1 MGKSQNSAAETLV
14 LAGPTG
20 RLFLAAVPSREG
32 GEPKRPPPGNWPFA
46 YAQAQP
52 HTTDELEPAEPAA
65 PAGPTPHPGD
75 IRARGRLRRAR
86 AWQDWGRRP
95 EARRPGQRGPPRAY
109 GPQRA
114 VAKAA
119 PRPGARP
126 CRSPL
131 NAATPRAFQGN
142 TPVAQD
148 GCHWPAI
155 AGDPCRAAGNSASGP
170 AGMRPGGEQ
179 PCQGHRVRDKARLAR
194 CGRSWRRLA
203 PKKMSFTS
211 LAVKFIAC
219 SVIQPVLLTGS
230 QCSNPDLNCCDNI
243 PA

>member
-1 MGKSQNSAAETLV
+1 MLWRSGTCRGSARAVPQRTIPLMMGKSQNSAAETLV

-131 NAATPRAFQGN
+131 IAATPRAFQEN
-142 TPVAQD
+142 FPEAQD

-155 AGDPCRAAGNSASGP
+155 GRLRRGSLPSRGNSASGP
-170 AGMRPGGEQ
+170 AGMRSRARATECGTRPGSRAAAGAGGDSRQ
-179 PCQGHRVRDKARLAR
+179 RKCRLHLLL
-194 CGRSWRRLA
+194 S
-203 PKKMSFTS
+203 S
-211 LAVKFIAC
+211 L
-219 SVIQPVLLTGS
+219 S
-230 QCSNPDLNCCDNI
+230 
-243 PA
+243 PAA

>member
-1 MGKSQNSAAETLV
+1 MGKSQNSATEAVV
-14 LAGPTG
+14 LAGPAG
-20 RLFLAAVPSREG
+20 RSFIAAVPSREG
-32 GEPKRPPPGNWPFA
+32 GGPKRPPPGNRPSA
-46 YAQAQP
+46 SAQAQP

-155 AGDPCRAAGNSASGP
+155 GRLRRGSLPSRREQRQRACRDATGRGAAVPGPQSAGPGPARALRPELAETRAKENVVYISCCQVYRLQRDSASAVDWIP
-170 AGMRPGGEQ
+170 VQQSRPE
-179 PCQGHRVRDKARLAR
+179 
-194 CGRSWRRLA
+194 
-203 PKKMSFTS
+203 
-211 LAVKFIAC
+211 
-219 SVIQPVLLTGS
+219 LL
-230 QCSNPDLNCCDNI
+230 
-243 PA
+243 